1 MLFQDD
7 FKSLIILVELGY
19 VRIRRAFSLV
29 SVVSV
34 WFIAVLSMVRCA
46 APSLLTSPFRQ
57 FLMGSESL
65 VEDSCQFLQQGSDL
79 SILGGLIVDEACV
92 LVSCTLWF
100 LYGAAVVHEANLS
113 TFSYQ
118 GAISLNSKIQH
129 SLLKYRTLR

>member
-1 MLFQDD
+1 
-7 FKSLIILVELGY
+7 
-19 VRIRRAFSLV
+19 
-29 SVVSV
+29 
-34 WFIAVLSMVRCA
+34 MVRCA

-65 VEDSCQFLQQGSDL
+65 VEDSCQFLQQGSDP
-79 SILGGLIVDEACV
+79 SILGGLIVDEVCV

-118 GAISLNSKIQH
+118 GAISLNNYVLVRSNIP
-129 SLLKYRTLR
+129 Y

>member
-65 VEDSCQFLQQGSDL
+65 VEDSCQFLQQGSDP
-79 SILGGLIVDEACV
+79 SILGG
-92 LVSCTLWF
+92 
-100 LYGAAVVHEANLS
+100 
-113 TFSYQ
+113 
-118 GAISLNSKIQH
+118 
-129 SLLKYRTLR
+129 